1 VIKID
6 KFRFIDQKLEQ
17 RRQIHQLRSL
27 SAFDPEDAVYGMR
40 SDRRLLNFSSNDYL
54 GLSKHSA
61 LIEAAQIYTERYGA
75 SSTASRLVTGT
86 YSIHQ
91 QLEEQLAVACGRE
104 AALLFNSGFQANVTI
119 LPTLLNRSALVLGDR
134 LIHNSLI
141 QGILASGARLMRY
154 RHNDLNHLEA
164 LLIQA
169 SSKSYSRTLIVSE
182 TVFSMDGDRS
192 DVDALIQLAETYN
205 AILYLDDA
213 HAFGVMGNHGMGL
226 AACRT
231 EVDLAIGT
239 FGKAI
244 GVFGAFIICSQ
255 KVKDYLINYCP
266 GFIYTTALPPAVIGA
281 VVAALNLL
289 PKLEDERQYLSQQS
303 DNLRVQ
309 LQQLNH
315 RIGNSNSHIIPLILG
330 DAEKT
335 LNLSNWLE
343 DWGILATAIRPPTV
357 ELGMAR
363 LRFALSSRHTPEQLE
378 YLVEAIGAW
387 HESTD

>member
-1 VIKID
+1 M
-6 KFRFIDQKLEQ
+6 DQLLEQ
-17 RRQIHQLRSL
+17 RQQTHQLRSL
-27 SAFDPEDAVYGMR
+27 HLFDPEDAVYGVR
-40 SDRRLLNFSSNDYL
+40 GDRRLLNFSANDYL
-54 GLSKHSA
+54 GLSKHPA
-61 LIEAAQIYTERYGA
+61 LIEAAQTYAQRYGA
-75 SSTASRLVTGT
+75 GSTASRLVTGT
-86 YSIHQ
+86 YSIHH
-91 QLEEQLAVACGRE
+91 QLEEQLAIACGRE
-104 AALLFNSGFQANVTI
+104 AALLFNSGFQANATI
-119 LPTLLNRSALVLGDR
+119 LPALLDRSALVLGDR

-164 LLIQA
+164 LLIKA
-169 SSKSYSRTLIVSE
+169 SSKSYSRILIVSE

-192 DVDALIQLAETYN
+192 DVDALIQLAETHN

-213 HAFGVMGNHGMGL
+213 HAFGVMGKGGMGL

-231 EVDLAIGT
+231 DVDMAIGT

-244 GVFGAFIICSQ
+244 GVFGAFITCSQ

-281 VVAALNLL
+281 VVAALTLL
-289 PKLEDERQYLSQQS
+289 PKLEDRRHYLSQQA

-309 LQQLNH
+309 LQHLNYT
-315 RIGNSNSHIIPLILG
+315 IGNSSSHIIPLILG

-335 LNLSNWLE
+335 LDLSNWLE
-343 DWGILATAIRPPTV
+343 ERGILATAIRPPTV
-357 ELGMAR
+357 EAGMAR
-363 LRFALSSRHTPEQLE
+363 LRFALSSQHTPEQLE
-378 YLVEAIGAW
+378 YLVKTIGAW